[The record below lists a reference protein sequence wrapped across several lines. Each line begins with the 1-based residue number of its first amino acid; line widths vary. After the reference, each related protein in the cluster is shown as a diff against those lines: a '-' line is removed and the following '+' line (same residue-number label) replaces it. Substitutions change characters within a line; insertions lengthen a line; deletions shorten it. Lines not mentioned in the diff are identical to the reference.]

1 MIKSNQAE
9 TPGVGTLPAAVLTSA
24 LFKGAEIWMNAHGE
38 IFSAMEAV
46 MADWMTRRREAL
58 DSWSRSLNKMCQ
70 CRDAVDF
77 VQTQQDWLCDAIR
90 LTTSHIRALAG
101 DTAILTG
108 TGILTRQPTTG
119 VENTVGSAADDTD
132 DNLKTRRGR
141 PETAGSQPMERV
153 AAE

>member
-1 MIKSNQAE
+1 MIKRNQAE

-24 LFKGAEIWMNAHGE
+24 LFKGAEIWINAHGE

-58 DSWSRSLNKMCQ
+58 DSWSRSLKRMCQ

-90 LTTSHIRALAG
+90 LTTSDIRALAS
-101 DTAILTG
+101 DTAILT
-108 TGILTRQPTTG
+108 RQLSTG
-119 VENTVGSAADDTD
+119 VEKTVGSAADDY
-132 DNLKTRRGR
+132 LKTRRGR
-141 PETAGSQPMERV
+141 PETAGSQPMERL

>member
-9 TPGVGTLPAAVLTSA
+9 PPGVGTLPAAVLTSA
-24 LFKGAEIWMNAHGE
+24 FFKGAEIWVNAHGE

-46 MADWMTRRREAL
+46 MADWMTPRREAL
-58 DSWSRSLNKMCQ
+58 DSWSCSLKKMCQ
-70 CRDAVDF
+70 CRDALDF

-90 LTTSHIRALAG
+90 LTTSDIRALAG
-101 DTAILTG
+101 DTT
-108 TGILTRQPTTG
+108 ILTRQLTTG
-119 VENTVGSAADDTD
+119 VEKTVGSAGD

-141 PETAGSQPMERV
+141 PETAGSQPLERV

>member
-24 LFKGAEIWMNAHGE
+24 LFKGAEIWMNVHGE

-58 DSWSRSLNKMCQ
+58 DSWSRSLKKMCQ

-90 LTTSHIRALAG
+90 LTTSDIRALAG
-101 DTAILTG
+101 DTAILT
-108 TGILTRQPTTG
+108 RQLTTG
-119 VENTVGSAADDTD
+119 VEKTVGSAAD

-141 PETAGSQPMERV
+141 PETAGSQPLERV